1 MTPTNSVVI
10 PVYRNED
17 NIPDLIEALRDLQK
31 RLGNDLEVVFVDDG
45 SPDSSRAVIQQLT
58 VDVPFAVQVISHSRN
73 FGSFAAIVTGLGM
86 ARGEAIA
93 VMAADLQE
101 PIDLIEKFFQVLS
114 DNSVDIVLGAR
125 EGRSDGALSS
135 AMSNIFWAVYRSLVQ
150 PDVPR
155 GGVDVFG
162 CSRQVAEIICR
173 LPEANSSLVGL
184 LYWIGFNRV
193 EVGYERLPR
202 RKGQSAWNLRRRF
215 RYLSDSM
222 FSFTTLPISL
232 ILWVGAVGSVV
243 ALALS
248 FSVLVAWLRGLI
260 PEPGFTTLALIQLG
274 STAAILLA
282 IGVVGTYVWRT
293 FDNSKGRP
301 NAIIKR

>member
-1 MTPTNSVVI
+1 MRPINSLIV
-10 PVYRNED
+10 PVYKNED
-17 NIPDLIEALRDLQK
+17 NIPDLVAALRGLSK
-31 RLGNDLEVVFVDDG
+31 HLEHNLEVVIVDDG
-45 SPDSSRAVIQQLT
+45 SPDNSLALLRELT
-58 VDVPFAVQVISHSRN
+58 VDVPFTVQIISHSRN
-73 FGSFAAIVTGLGM
+73 FGSLAAVTTGLGVS
-86 ARGEAIA
+86 RGDAIA

-101 PIDLIEKFFQVLS
+101 PIELIERFFEVLS
-114 DNSVDIVLGAR
+114 DKSVDVVVGAR
-125 EGRSDGALSS
+125 TGRSDGAISS
-135 AMSNIFWAVYRSLVQ
+135 ALSNLFWFVFRSLIQ
-150 PDVPR
+150 PEVPR
-155 GGVDVFG
+155 GGVDIFG
-162 CSRQVAEIICR
+162 CSRQVAEIMCR

-193 EVGYERLPR
+193 EIGYQRLPR
-202 RKGQSAWNLRRRF
+202 RKGRSAWGLRRRF
-215 RYLSDSM
+215 RYLTDSI

-232 ILWVGAVGSVV
+232 ILWVGAMGSAV
-243 ALALS
+243 ALVIS

-282 IGVVGTYVWRT
+282 VGVVGTYVWRT

>member
-1 MTPTNSVVI
+1 MPANSLVI

-17 NIPDLIEALRDLQK
+17 NVPDLINAVRDLARRFNQS
-31 RLGNDLEVVFVDDG
+31 LEVVFVDDG
-45 SPDSSRAVIQQLT
+45 SPDNSVALIQQLT
-58 VDVPFAVQVISHSRN
+58 ADVPFEVQIISHSRN
-73 FGSFAAIVTGLGM
+73 FGSFAAVITGLGV

-101 PIDLIEKFFQVLS
+101 PIDLIEKFLKTLS
-114 DNSVDIVLGAR
+114 DKSVDIVVGAR
-125 EGRSDGALSS
+125 QGRSDGVFSS
-135 AMSNIFWAVYRSLVQ
+135 AMSNLFWLVYRSLIQ

-155 GGVDVFG
+155 GGVDIFG
-162 CSRQVAEIICR
+162 CSRQVADIICR

-202 RKGQSAWNLRRRF
+202 RKGKSAWSLRRRF
-215 RYLSDSM
+215 RYLGDSI

-232 ILWVGAVGSVV
+232 MLWAGAVGSV
-243 ALALS
+243 AAFALS
-248 FSVLVAWLRGLI
+248 FSVLIAWLRGLI
-260 PEPGFTTLALIQLG
+260 SEPGFTTLALIQLG

-282 IGVVGTYVWRT
+282 VGVVGTYVWRT

-301 NAIIKR
+301 NAIIRR